1 MRLLKNTMI
10 LAAVVAMAVSCHE
23 PLRGEDNPQ
32 KENIGYLAFSDGLD
46 VDVVVD
52 HKHNNGGVETFD
64 EGATPI
70 VDINTFDCFIYDAEG
85 KLVENGQFKYAN
97 RPTER
102 NPLNLKAG
110 NYTLKMSS
118 GVMTDGEGNTVD
130 AAWECPV
137 YGLAKPFTINI
148 KQTTELTDLVC
159 TLQNIQA
166 TVRYSEDLRAA
177 LSDDTVATLTVGKG
191 SLKYS
196 MTETHAG
203 FFTAPEA
210 KNNINIIIVGTYKAE
225 GKDPATFEFTSS
237 IEDVVAGQYRD
248 IELYI
253 KYSDDGNINISVS
266 VDGWVIDD
274 VVTFDL
280 AAVIKEDV
288 MVDDSDKPTVTLVGG
303 DIDQTLLITAD
314 DFDSNNNCTKSV
326 VVDVATKSAIKSLI
340 VNVASDNYDMIESL
354 ATYHLTETF
363 DLCAMDGTAATM
375 LSLMGVPCN
384 DKVLGQPTVQFDLTS
399 LMSKLKEY
407 AGTHSFKATVTDEQG
422 GITEKTLTIK
432 MDGQQAD
439 PNIIWVGHNINNRY
453 TVTPDLTVDI
463 MIKASKGIK
472 SLIVQIDSDVLTPT
486 ELGKVL
492 LCDVLNLVEP
502 EKSYSTVD
510 PNFDAS
516 NIKSVL
522 SGNKED
528 SDLSNDNGLGFPTGD
543 DVKDKTEVNFSI
555 TSFLSL
561 LSLTGAGDHDFVM
574 TVTDND
580 GNTITKTL
588 MIKTVK

>member
-1 MRLLKNTMI
+1 
-10 LAAVVAMAVSCHE
+10 
-23 PLRGEDNPQ
+23 
-32 KENIGYLAFSDGLD
+32 
-46 VDVVVD
+46 
-52 HKHNNGGVETFD
+52 
-64 EGATPI
+64 
-70 VDINTFDCFIYDAEG
+70 
-85 KLVENGQFKYAN
+85 
-97 RPTER
+97 
-102 NPLNLKAG
+102 
-110 NYTLKMSS
+110 
-118 GVMTDGEGNTVD
+118 
-130 AAWECPV
+130 
-137 YGLAKPFTINI
+137 
-148 KQTTELTDLVC
+148 
-159 TLQNIQA
+159 
-166 TVRYSEDLRAA
+166 
-177 LSDDTVATLTVGKG
+177 
-191 SLKYS
+191 
-196 MTETHAG
+196 
-203 FFTAPEA
+203 
-210 KNNINIIIVGTYKAE
+210 
-225 GKDPATFEFTSS
+225 
-237 IEDVVAGQYRD
+237 
-248 IELYI
+248 
-253 KYSDDGNINISVS
+253 
-266 VDGWVIDD
+266 
-274 VVTFDL
+274 
-280 AAVIKEDV
+280 

-340 VNVASDNYDMIESL
+340 VNVASDNYDMIASL

-375 LSLMGVPCN
+375 LNLMGVPCN

-472 SLIVQIDSDVLTPT
+472 SLIVQIKSDVLTPDQ
-486 ELGKVL
+486 LGTVL

-510 PNFDAS
+510 PTFDAS
-516 NIKSVL
+516 NIKYVL

-528 SDLSNDNGLGFPTGD
+528 SDPSNDDGLGFPTGD

-561 LSLTGAGDHDFVM
+561 LSMTGSGDHDFVM

>member
-10 LAAVVAMAVSCHE
+10 LAAVIAMAVSCHE

-32 KENIGYLAFSDGLD
+32 VENIGYLAFSDGLD
-46 VDVVVD
+46 VDVIVD

-70 VDINTFDCFIYDAEG
+70 VDIDTFDCFIYDAKG
-85 KLVENGQFKYAN
+85 NLVENRTFKYAD
-97 RPTER
+97 RPTES

-110 NYTLKMSS
+110 NYTLKMLS
-118 GVMTDGEGNTVD
+118 GTMAVD
-130 AAWECPV
+130 AAWDSPI
-137 YGLAKPFTINI
+137 YGLTKPFTINI
-148 KQTTELTDLVC
+148 NQTTNLSDLVC

-166 TVRYSEDLRAA
+166 TIEYSADLRAA
-177 LSDDTVATLTVGKG
+177 LSDDTVAILTVGKG
-191 SLKYS
+191 SLNYS
-196 MTETHAG
+196 MTETRAG

-210 KNNINIIIVGTYKAE
+210 KNTIDIRIVGTYTAE
-225 GKDPATFEFTSS
+225 GKAPATFEFTSS

-253 KYSDDGNINISVS
+253 KYSDDGNINIRVS

-516 NIKSVL
+516 NIKYVL

-528 SDLSNDNGLGFPTGD
+528 SDPSNDNGLGFPTGD
-543 DVKDKTEVNFSI
+543 DVKDKAEVNFSI